1 MIPRLLVVVIFSQV
15 YVSGCSQAVAPVPRG
30 PALTSPSSLSRLA
43 AGALPKVRFFN
54 TPTAGSWPKS
64 AKWYSTRTLA
74 GAPAAD
80 GEGWSALE
88 RAPRGTQSRLIA
100 SEVQP

>member
-43 AGALPKVRFFN
+43 AGALPNADRGV
-54 TPTAGSWPKS
+54 
-64 AKWYSTRTLA
+64 LA
-74 GAPAAD
+74 QI
-80 GEGWSALE
+80 GEVVLH
-88 RAPRGTQSRLIA
+88 
-100 SEVQP
+100 